1 MTTVGQENNHLF
13 NELTRKTTQAQSKG
27 RTHIAKMAAHAWDLL
42 AEVELDR
49 GAPRLLMH
57 GIAALVSALLSEPA
71 SEPASVKSEAFFR
84 LQYPTMKRRYASFQF
99 GNGMRQRV
107 EAMLTGL
114 SPALEEWADAGSKSD
129 AVTFPPIVYNGWDA
143 RPVPPLW
150 QDYDDN
156 YEQGVELEE
165 EDYEQDRG
173 HEQHDIKSKNK
184 KMPGVMKALFVSP
197 VYIVNLYD
205 EGAVLPT
212 FSDNLANYA
221 VRKYEEFLHTDRALN
236 PKTGSLEE
244 AWVLNDLFF
253 DVQDKP
259 PVGLPEHDELMLHVH
274 AACSRYVKEWGL
286 SSTTLSDS
294 FNAELYDPF
303 RTGWFSVHGNQST
316 TPEDGRIIFEDPRGH
331 VYDEKALDSAPFP
344 IPPFAGNRHYLT
356 PKTGDL
362 IVFPGWLWHSVERV
376 DVRSDYRVSFAF
388 NLDGSWQD
396 AVP

>member
-1 MTTVGQENNHLF
+1 
-13 NELTRKTTQAQSKG
+13 
-27 RTHIAKMAAHAWDLL
+27 
-42 AEVELDR
+42 
-49 GAPRLLMH
+49 
-57 GIAALVSALLSEPA
+57 
-71 SEPASVKSEAFFR
+71 
-84 LQYPTMKRRYASFQF
+84 
-99 GNGMRQRV
+99 
-107 EAMLTGL
+107 MLTGL

-156 YEQGVELEE
+156 YEQGVELEV

-173 HEQHDIKSKNK
+173 HGKHDIKEGGGDGDGGETAAAAAAAAAGRQKKATTKKKKSKNK

-205 EGAVLPT
+205 EGAVQPT

-236 PKTGSLEE
+236 PKTGALEE

-303 RTGWFSVHGNQST
+303 RTGWFSVHGNQSVRFLRLVL
-316 TPEDGRIIFEDPRGH
+316 PLCALLFFRGRGGRGSGRQQL
-331 VYDEKALDSAPFP
+331 ALGPAKGLLRP
-344 IPPFAGNRHYLT
+344 
-356 PKTGDL
+356 
-362 IVFPGWLWHSVERV
+362 
-376 DVRSDYRVSFAF
+376 
-388 NLDGSWQD
+388 Q
-396 AVP
+396 